1 MWTEES
7 IDEVEDVYIGMWN
20 SSVGASKLKVFI
32 DAVRKFDPHIVVEAL
47 EYIAKTQDKD
57 LRPSISTITQV
68 CRDKTPKEPIR
79 RQPSPCDN
87 GEDDG
92 ESVSFR
98 EYFRREKDADVPE
111 FMLKFLDDDDPRRK
125 TNGKK
130 LDDSANPVDEQQDP
144 AHALGGAPEGRSG
157 LASGDRSDLRKRKC
171 ARANRA

>member
-1 MWTEES
+1 MWNEEA

-68 CRDKTPKEPIR
+68 CRDKSPKEPIR

-98 EYFRREKDADVPE
+98 EYFRRSKDVEVPA
-111 FMLKFLDDDDPRRK
+111 FMLKFLDEDDPRRK
-125 TNGKK
+125 TNGKN
-130 LDDSANPVDEQQDP
+130 LDDSPDTDNEQPKPSD
-144 AHALGGAPEGRSG
+144 ALGGKEEGRPG
-157 LASGDRSDLRKRKC
+157 LASGNRGDLRKRER
-171 ARANRA
+171 ARTD